1 MLRENV
7 YIADQQVGRQAGVAY
22 LGISSRR
29 LRVPT
34 AVVQALPLA
43 YPICEYGIAIYWES
57 LSDISLPVY
66 TINCAKVYAGEML
79 GMWMSDSAVIWC
91 MATDGMYKM
100 IYLYVAILLDFR
112 GVFGAWSGFQVLTSQ
127 PAYILLLHKVSNY
140 IWR

>member
-22 LGISSRR
+22 LGISSGR

-34 AVVQALPLA
+34 AVVQALPLT

-100 IYLYVAILLDFR
+100 IYLYVAIYSARLPWCFWGLEWIPSADQS
-112 GVFGAWSGFQVLTSQ
+112 ACIHL
-127 PAYILLLHKVSNY
+127 AIA
-140 IWR
+140 